1 MSCDP
6 KITIRVWSFDGLG
19 SEPSSSIR
27 ASTMARPMPLESN
40 LSQWRFVSGSGVW
53 GVFDSDQNGFLR
65 PKNGLVSSME
75 VGLITASVSEKGFE
89 VKLVNN
95 LGVEKKDEVG
105 LGEGRELL
113 SAIRGASK
121 SKQTNCKIKN
131 RNFKSTQ
138 ILRTLELN
146 EIKKEE

>member
-1 MSCDP
+1 MSREP
-6 KITIRVWSFDGLG
+6 KITIRVWGFDGLG
-19 SEPSSSIR
+19 SEPLSSIR

-40 LSQWRFVSGSGVW
+40 LFQWRFVSGSGVL

-146 EIKKEE
+146 EIKKE

>member
-6 KITIRVWSFDGLG
+6 KMTIRVGAFDGLG
-19 SEPSSSIR
+19 WDSSSSIR

-40 LSQWRFVSGSGVW
+40 LSQWRFVSGSGVL

-65 PKNGLVSSME
+65 PKNGLVSSIE
-75 VGLITASVSEKGFE
+75 VGLITASVSEKGFD

-95 LGVEKKDEVG
+95 LGVQKKDEVG

-113 SAIRGASK
+113 SAIRELQILNNLSAK
-121 SKQTNCKIKN
+121 SKNRKN
-131 RNFKSTQ
+131 
-138 ILRTLELN
+138 
-146 EIKKEE
+146 